1 MHKSSES
8 DQGGLRAKI
17 LDAPWQ
23 PQATDGASTGTAP
36 ATPSVRM
43 SLVVL
48 GLIRLVDAIE
58 YGVIMPSLATYMQ
71 QIEGHSNT
79 QARAPSTVTVAV
91 LRRGTR
97 SQHCMR
103 WRRAGNL

>member
-1 MHKSSES
+1 
-8 DQGGLRAKI
+8 
-17 LDAPWQ
+17 
-23 PQATDGASTGTAP
+23 
-36 ATPSVRM
+36 M

-48 GLIRLVDAIE
+48 GLVRLVDAIE
-58 YGVIMPSLATYMQ
+58 YGMIMPSLATYMQ